1 MRRTRIL
8 LTALLLGIAFSGF
21 AQEYSKKERKVT
33 IFTSEEKDNLQIW
46 FNAEV
51 DERMNLTPEEKDEY
65 NSILNYYIVKM
76 GRLDDKDKDF
86 TTEELKI
93 EVEKLLAKQDA
104 ELKLALSARQY
115 EVHQEIYGELMSAA
129 YKRWGIE

>member
-1 MRRTRIL
+1 MHRTRIL
-8 LTALLLGIAFSGF
+8 ITALLLGIDFTGFSP
-21 AQEYSKKERKVT
+21 EYSKKDRKVT
-33 IFTSEEKDNLQIW
+33 IFTSEEKDNLQMW
-46 FNAEV
+46 FNKEV

-65 NSILNYYIVKM
+65 NSILTYYIVKM

-86 TTEELKI
+86 TKEELKI

-115 EVHQEIYGELMSAA
+115 AVHQEIYGELMSAA
-129 YKRWGIE
+129 YKRWGIQ

>member
-1 MRRTRIL
+1 MHRTRIL
-8 LTALLLGIAFSGF
+8 ITALLLGIAFTGF
-21 AQEYSKKERKVT
+21 SQEYSKKDRKVT
-33 IFTSEEKDNLQIW
+33 IFTSEEKDNLQMW
-46 FNAEV
+46 FNKEV

-65 NSILNYYIVKM
+65 NSILTYYIVKM

-86 TTEELKI
+86 TKEELKI

-115 EVHQEIYGELMSAA
+115 AVHQEIYGELMSAA
-129 YKRWGIE
+129 YKRWGIQ